1 MYNGVS
7 MCISSCQKSID
18 FKWSVSK
25 NELSITHSLNNIL
38 EENKIIIINNCKN
51 NFNNKLREEMKLV
64 AAQGKSKGKFSYYSY
79 DTILRILDIDKC
91 DLCKWLIDKTL
102 EEQEDLKGIDIYLDP
117 NSSSFSGIIFKW

>member
-1 MYNGVS
+1 
-7 MCISSCQKSID
+7 
-18 FKWSVSK
+18 
-25 NELSITHSLNNIL
+25 
-38 EENKIIIINNCKN
+38 
-51 NFNNKLREEMKLV
+51 MKLV